1 MDILIVEDNPTYAK
15 LINTYLKKTLL
26 FSSCDIIS
34 SFEELKKI
42 KKDYDLYIVDYIL
55 EDTKKDEHITYLIE
69 NNKKV
74 IVITAFEEKLLS
86 SKIKEKVI
94 DYIIKE
100 DISVVYYL
108 MKLIKRLYRNRNIN
122 VLLVEDSAM
131 IRKYEK
137 NILKI
142 LNLNVFEAANGKEA
156 LKILEEEEINL
167 VITDIEMPEKNGI
180 ELVKD
185 IRKNYQMDV
194 LPILVVSGEKD
205 IYNAIKI
212 LKLGANDFIKKPF
225 EKEEF
230 IIRVNNLLDLYDYLF
245 EYKHLS
251 IIDSLTGVYN
261 RTYLE
266 YNFEKIYNAFSKKSI
281 AMLDIDFFKKV
292 NDRYGHQTGDEVLK
306 YFADLVK
313 NTLRKEDIVI
323 RYGGEE
329 FLIFLPNT
337 SKEEAM
343 VILTKIKIL
352 LKKAKD
358 KPVDFTFS
366 AGIADDAET
375 LVNMIKKA
383 DERLYKAKESG
394 RDKIIINS

>member
-1 MDILIVEDNPTYAK
+1 MKVLIVEDNLTYAK
-15 LINTYLKKTLL
+15 LINSYLKKTLL
-26 FSSCDIIS
+26 FLSCDMVF
-34 SFEELKKI
+34 SFEELKNI
-42 KKDYDLYIVDYIL
+42 KENYDLYIVDYIL
-55 EDTKKDEHITYLIE
+55 PDTKKDEHIAYLIE

-94 DYIIKE
+94 DSIIKE
-100 DISVVYYL
+100 DISVIYYL
-108 MKLIKRLYRNRNIN
+108 MKLIKRLYRNRHIN

-306 YFADLVK
+306 YFANLVK

-352 LKKAKD
+352 LKKAKE

-366 AGIADDAET
+366 AGIADDEET

-394 RDKIIINS
+394 RNKIIINS